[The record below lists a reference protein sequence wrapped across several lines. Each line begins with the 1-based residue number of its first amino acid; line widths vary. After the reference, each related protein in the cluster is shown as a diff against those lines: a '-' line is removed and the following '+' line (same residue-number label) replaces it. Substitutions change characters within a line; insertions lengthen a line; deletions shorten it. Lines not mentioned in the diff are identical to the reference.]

1 MEWMQRSLQVKVHW
15 ESRGAQRGVLL
26 GGRQS
31 EGSLEVMLKSSSGRY
46 VGICQ
51 AVKRRERH
59 PQQRGQAE
67 QRLRG
72 GHGGELPVVQ
82 VFGKMD
88 EASGVMEP
96 PTEGSNARSR
106 SLDCI
111 EDSWKLERLQA
122 EKWSDLTSR

>member
-1 MEWMQRSLQVKVHW
+1 MQRSLQVEVHW
-15 ESRGAQRGVLL
+15 ENRGAQKGALI
-26 GGRQS
+26 GGGQS

-51 AVKRRERH
+51 VVKRRERH
-59 PQQRGQAE
+59 PQQRGQPE

-88 EASGVMEP
+88 EASRVMEP
-96 PTEGSNARSR
+96 TREDSNARSR
-106 SLDCI
+106 RLDCI
-111 EDSWKLERLQA
+111 EDSWNLERLQA
-122 EKWSDLTSR
+122 DEWSDLTSR